1 MSRSELH
8 DWEWAIRLLCVDNA
22 DKVLAIAQ
30 DIYNTAFVRGKN
42 YISLEQQP
50 SEDCISRKA
59 VSNIITKWLSHPDYE
74 LKDNIYDM
82 TRKISKLPPVTPQT
96 VTEFADKCK
105 EFGKIQN
112 ELFEDAVSREAVEKL
127 KKYRLSYDTNTTVP
141 KTDIFVKIAD
151 IKELPSVT
159 PRRDLAETSQDCISR
174 QAVLE
179 YIDKMPSELTADG
192 RRVIRR
198 RRLEEYISD
207 TLPPVILQRPKGKW
221 IEHEIRDTCR
231 WLTCSVCEYEW
242 INKKENF
249 CPNCGAEMSGGG
261 EE

>member
-105 EFGKIQN
+105 ECGKIQN
-112 ELFEDAVSREAVEKL
+112 ELFEDVVSREAVIDHINLYPKIIGDRSALVLEI
-127 KKYRLSYDTNTTVP
+127 KK
-141 KTDIFVKIAD
+141 
-151 IKELPSVT
+151 LPSVT

-174 QAVLE
+174 QAVIVGLAN
-179 YIDKMPSELTADG
+179 IAKAKAKSDAQKSMMG
-192 RRVIRR
+192 RCMFFV
-198 RRLEEYISD
+198 EQ
-207 TLPPVILQRPKGKW
+207 LPPVTPERSDDKW
-221 IEHEIRDTCR
+221 Q
-231 WLTCSVCEYEW
+231 
-242 INKKENF
+242 
-249 CPNCGAEMSGGG
+249 PNCGAEMSGGR